1 MASPAPASSTS
12 GGQLY
17 DVSTLTAY
25 VFYGYDPSLGQA
37 IIAITLFTAA
47 AAVIAFLL
55 ERAKAHRFM
64 HTMSA
69 TGLFEAAGYGAMIYC
84 IAQSGKSDIFGA
96 YVTQQVFVI
105 LSPNAI
111 QATQYMTV
119 GAVLRHSPA
128 LTNGRKLLRGW
139 VIATIF
145 ACSDLAAVIIQAIG
159 ISIWATSQSSGNPDS
174 DAIRLGCSITLAGL
188 AIQLLC
194 SGVFLWLAI
203 WVHRHPRNAL
213 VGEARGRRL
222 FRGLY
227 VAFAFLAVRNV
238 FRFVEFTQ
246 ATVLTWP
253 PPDSAYVLSHSQLL
267 FWLLDTL
274 PILLCFLSYI
284 IWHPSRLLPPVD
296 ALPSSAAS
304 VDGDL
309 ASQPHGKFGQPHGA
323 LAIVTAA

>member
-47 AAVIAFLL
+47 AAVIAFLV

-119 GAVLRHSPA
+119 GTVLRHSPA

-139 VIATIF
+139 
-145 ACSDLAAVIIQAIG
+145 
-159 ISIWATSQSSGNPDS
+159 SSGNPDS

-227 VAFAFLAVRNV
+227 VAFAFLA
-238 FRFVEFTQ
+238 